1 MSSVHAGTSTILA
14 EAVLRLAR
22 LGGVMAGTASG
33 GCLLEL
39 YCNPSWL
46 IGEASESRKEVSRL
60 ANNVGSSV

>member
-1 MSSVHAGTSTILA
+1 MSSVHAGTSTILV

-22 LGGVMAGTASG
+22 LGEVMAGAASG

-39 YCNPSWL
+39 YRNPSWL